1 MTTDARRRSR
11 GPLALIIVIV
21 VLAALVGAFFVADNI
36 ARGIAEKQVSSEI
49 ATRIPGADPSQVTV
63 GIGGVSFLAQ
73 LASGRFESVVVDA
86 ADVKVQGAPI
96 TLHARAASVPTDTTQ
111 PIGDVEGSAVLDE
124 AAVNALV
131 AASGNDATVTLQS
144 GTVGYE
150 VDKAF
155 LGIPLGFTVTAAAAP
170 KGGTIVFTPQ
180 SAKLTAGGASFDV
193 SSLVDSVVSDSGFS
207 VCVASSLP
215 AGLQISDI
223 AVTPGQARIGFTAK
237 DLVLAD
243 AGTTGTC

>member
-1 MTTDARRRSR
+1 MTTDARRRR

-49 ATRIPGADPSQVTV
+49 ASRIPGADPSQVTV

-150 VDKAF
+150 VDKTF
-155 LGIPLGFTVTAAAAP
+155 LGIRSASGSPPPRRRRAAP
-170 KGGTIVFTPQ
+170 SSSPRRARSSPREGHPSTCPL
-180 SAKLTAGGASFDV
+180 SSTAW
-193 SSLVDSVVSDSGFS
+193 
-207 VCVASSLP
+207 
-215 AGLQISDI
+215 
-223 AVTPGQARIGFTAK
+223 
-237 DLVLAD
+237 
-243 AGTTGTC
+243 